1 MKIMIRIIII
11 IIIMSRFERE
21 DHTTQVS
28 KLSFKFLAHSV
39 AFQAGGRHLRPF
51 ASLSPALTGNLEAF
65 GWRHVNE
72 SVARMKEPVDFE
84 SVREL
89 VAALQLHFQVDYELH
104 RRWSVRRYLEVMQ
117 RRGVERQE
125 LLKDILE
132 RAGPHG
138 LAYGC
143 HLEDLDER
151 ITVLLQGQ
159 QSLVQLLYWL
169 LLRFRSAPRS
179 YRSSKRTPALCAP
192 S

>member
-11 IIIMSRFERE
+11 IIIMSRFERRGSH
-21 DHTTQVS
+21 DTGLQALLQVP
-28 KLSFKFLAHSV
+28 
-39 AFQAGGRHLRPF
+39 GTLRGLP
-51 ASLSPALTGNLEAF
+51 SWRSPPAALRQPLTGPHWEPRGLW
-65 GWRHVNE
+65 WRHVNE

-143 HLEDLDER
+143 HLEDL
-151 ITVLLQGQ
+151 G
-159 QSLVQLLYWL
+159 
-169 LLRFRSAPRS
+169 
-179 YRSSKRTPALCAP
+179 
-192 S
+192 